1 MVAAIIIV
9 IVGVRRWERAVL
21 RRAVHQSVAEKV
33 FLRNLN
39 FVLDHEE
46 LVR

>member
-9 IVGVRRWERAVL
+9 IVRVQRWERAVL
-21 RRAVHQSVAEKV
+21 RRAVHQSGAEKV
-33 FLRNLN
+33 FLRNSS
-39 FVLDHEE
+39 FILDHEE